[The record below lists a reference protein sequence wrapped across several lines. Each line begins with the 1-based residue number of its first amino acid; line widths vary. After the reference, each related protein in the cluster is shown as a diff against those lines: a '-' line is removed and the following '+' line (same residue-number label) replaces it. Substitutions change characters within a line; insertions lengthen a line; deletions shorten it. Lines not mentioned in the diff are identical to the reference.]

1 MENQDG
7 FREGLRHYRKN
18 LGISQDE
25 LAILAGVS
33 RSTIGNFETGQF
45 NLSLD
50 TMERVRQAL
59 LELIRIRATAV
70 GFFPAPP
77 SATQSLSRAGL

>member
-7 FREGLRHYRKN
+7 FRERLRHYRKN

-45 NLSLD
+45 NLSMD

-59 LELIRIRATAV
+59 LQLISVRATAV
-70 GFFPAPP
+70 GFFPAPT
-77 SATQSLSRAGL
+77 SATHSLSRVGL